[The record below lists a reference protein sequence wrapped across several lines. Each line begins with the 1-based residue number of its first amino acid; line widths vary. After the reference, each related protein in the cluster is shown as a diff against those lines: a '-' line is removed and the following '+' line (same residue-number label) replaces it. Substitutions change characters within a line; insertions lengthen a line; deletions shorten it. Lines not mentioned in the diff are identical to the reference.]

1 MNQRSTILK
10 VLSPVE
16 GKNGKTFWM
25 RIGSAFINRDGS
37 TNVYLNAYPTSGKLH
52 IRELD
57 DRDRNGGQRD
67 ETSQRL
73 AGGERGQL
81 ATDRH
86 FEDARMTPGMDAS
99 QDDLPF

>member
-1 MNQRSTILK
+1 MERRSTILK

-57 DRDRNGGQRD
+57 DRDRNGGGQR
-67 ETSQRL
+67 
-73 AGGERGQL
+73 GERN
-81 ATDRH
+81 DRVDDLGSALS
-86 FEDARMTPGMDAS
+86 DARPFLDTT

>member
-1 MNQRSTILK
+1 MERRSTILK

-16 GKNGKTFWM
+16 TKNGKTFWM

-57 DRDRNGGQRD
+57 ERDRNGGDQRD
-67 ETSQRL
+67 ERNHRT
-73 AGGERGQL
+73 GE
-81 ATDRH
+81 
-86 FEDARMTPGMDAS
+86 PGPGLSDGRPFIDTS